1 MLSLIKLNPVFGS
14 VLNQNPFKATQNPL
28 VRLPGKYNDAPEYLG
43 INGDI
48 LSKHIL
54 LIGGTGTGKTNLIF
68 SIVSQLKAS
77 LKPND
82 VLIVFD
88 TKGDYT
94 RAFGKKED
102 YFLGNPNN
110 NPCTIVTWNIFGDI
124 LADGTTPNSI
134 DSNINEISWSIFKP
148 SIDKSKDPFFPNAAR
163 ELFGGILQCMTQNG
177 INNPNYKTKYLNNSE
192 LKEAFSQSSIQD
204 IIKMIERYPQISSV
218 LNFIGD
224 GSSDQALGVYAEL
237 LACVKKIFINRFA
250 GKGDF
255 SIRNF
260 VREKGGK
267 TLFIDY
273 DISIGN
279 VLSPIYSLLFDLALK
294 ESLGRSVSQGNVY
307 LVFDEFKLLP
317 SLQHIEDG
325 VNFGRG
331 LGVKVIAGIQSIHQ
345 LLEAYGESG
354 GKNILAGFS
363 TMFAFKTNDPDTRKY
378 VTNHFGENMVVE
390 SFRTITNTITEERRV
405 MHVVEDWDI
414 NSLNLGEA
422 IVGFPFCKPFKFAF
436 DQFKTSGL

>member
-1 MLSLIKLNPVFGS
+1 
-14 VLNQNPFKATQNPL
+14 
-28 VRLPGKYNDAPEYLG
+28 
-43 INGDI
+43 
-48 LSKHIL
+48 
-54 LIGGTGTGKTNLIF
+54 
-68 SIVSQLKAS
+68 
-77 LKPND
+77 
-82 VLIVFD
+82 
-88 TKGDYT
+88 
-94 RAFGKKED
+94 
-102 YFLGNPNN
+102 
-110 NPCTIVTWNIFGDI
+110 
-124 LADGTTPNSI
+124 
-134 DSNINEISWSIFKP
+134 
-148 SIDKSKDPFFPNAAR
+148 
-163 ELFGGILQCMTQNG
+163 MTQNG